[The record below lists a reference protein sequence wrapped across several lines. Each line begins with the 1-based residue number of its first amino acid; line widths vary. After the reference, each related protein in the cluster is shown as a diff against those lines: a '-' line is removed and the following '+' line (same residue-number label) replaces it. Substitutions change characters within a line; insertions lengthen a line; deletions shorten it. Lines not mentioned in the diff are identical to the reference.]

1 MPVNTTKGPRRAT
14 LAMIG
19 HEASVSMS
27 TVSKVLNGRGGVST
41 ETRALVEELLDRHG
55 YKPRGEATAW
65 EPFLELVM
73 SEVDSQWSV
82 EIIRGAQSVAQ
93 EHGLSLILTQSGDRY
108 EPAPDWI
115 DGVLRRRPYGVVLVL
130 SSLSQQL
137 QRQLRTRGIPFVL
150 VDPSGEPSIDVPAV
164 GAANFDGG
172 MLAARHLIELG
183 HTRIGV
189 VGGPERVMSARARI
203 AGFRTAMEAA
213 GIPVSDEFMLPGDY
227 HTESGA
233 RGAEMMLSMPQPPTA
248 IFALNDL
255 EAFGVYQ
262 AARKLGVS
270 IPEQLS
276 VVGFDDVKGAE
287 WAGPPL
293 TTVRQPLTK
302 MSEEAARML
311 IRIRNQ
317 EPDLS
322 IRVDLATTLVIR
334 DSTRRI
340 A

>member
-1 MPVNTTKGPRRAT
+1 MSVNTTRGPRRAT
-14 LAMIG
+14 LATIG
-19 HEASVSMS
+19 QEASVSMS
-27 TVSKVLNGRGGVST
+27 TVSKVLNGRAGVSA

-55 YKPRGEATAW
+55 YTPRGETTAW

-73 SEVDSQWSV
+73 SEVDTQWSV

-93 EHGLSLILTQSGDRY
+93 AHNLSLILTQSGDRY
-108 EPAPDWI
+108 EPDPEWI
-115 DGVLRRRPYGVVLVL
+115 EGVLRRRPYGVVLVL
-130 SSLSQQL
+130 SSLSHQL

-172 MLAARHLIELG
+172 LLAGRHLIELG

-189 VGGPERVMSARARI
+189 VGGPEHVMSARARI
-203 AGFRTAMEAA
+203 AGFRAAMESA
-213 GIPVSDEFMLPGDY
+213 GIPFRDDLVLPGDY
-227 HTESGA
+227 HSESA
-233 RGAEMMLSMPQPPTA
+233 AESAEKMLSMAEPPTA

-255 EAFGVYQ
+255 AAFGVYR
-262 AARKLGVS
+262 AARKLSVA

-276 VVGFDDVKGAE
+276 VLGFDDVQGAE

-293 TTVRQPLTK
+293 TTVRQPLTQ
-302 MSEEAARML
+302 MAEEAVRML
-311 IRIRNQ
+311 IRIRNR

-322 IRVDLATTLVIR
+322 LRLNLATTLVVR
-334 DSTRRI
+334 DSTRSI

>member
-1 MPVNTTKGPRRAT
+1 MAMSGTTGPRRAT
-14 LAMIG
+14 LATIG
-19 HEASVSMS
+19 QEASVSMS
-27 TVSKVLNGRGGVST
+27 TVSKVLNGRAGVSP
-41 ETRALVEELLDRHG
+41 ETRARVEELLDRHG
-55 YKPRGEATAW
+55 YIPRGESSAW

-73 SEVDSQWSV
+73 SEIDTPWSV

-93 EHGLSLILTQSGDRY
+93 QNGLSLILTKSGDRY
-108 EPAPDWI
+108 APASDWI

-130 SSLSQQL
+130 SNLSQSL

-150 VDPSGEPSIDVPAV
+150 VDPSGDPAVDVPAV

-172 MLAARHLIELG
+172 RLAGRHLIELG

-189 VGGPERVMSARARI
+189 VGGPAHVMSARARI
-203 AGFRTAMEAA
+203 AGFRTAMDAA
-213 GIPVSDEFMLPGDY
+213 GLPVRDEYVMPGDY
-227 HTESGA
+227 HAASGA
-233 RGAEMMLSMPQPPTA
+233 RGAERLLTMAEPPTA

-270 IPEQLS
+270 IPQQLS
-276 VVGFDDVKGAE
+276 VVGFDDVQGAE

-311 IRIRNQ
+311 IRLRNS
-317 EPDLS
+317 EPELN
-322 IRVDLATTLVIR
+322 IRVDLATTLVVR
-334 DSTRRI
+334 DST
-340 A
+340 APPA

>member
-1 MPVNTTKGPRRAT
+1 MSASETDGPRRAT

-19 HEASVSMS
+19 EEASVSMS
-27 TVSKVLNGRGGVST
+27 TVSKVLNGRAGVSA

-55 YKPRGEATAW
+55 YIPRGQSTAW

-73 SEVDSQWSV
+73 NEIDTQWSV
-82 EIIRGAQSVAQ
+82 EIIRGAQSVAREQ
-93 EHGLSLILTQSGDRY
+93 GLSLILTQSGERY

-115 DGVLRRRPYGVVLVL
+115 EGVLRRRPYGVVLVF
-130 SSLSQQL
+130 SSPSQQL
-137 QRQLRTRGIPFVL
+137 QRQLRTRGVPFVL

-172 MLAARHLIELG
+172 LLAARHLIGLG

-189 VGGPERVMSARARI
+189 VGGPEHVMSARARI

-213 GIPVSDEFMLPGDY
+213 GIAVRDELIVPGDY
-227 HTESGA
+227 HAESGA
-233 RGAEMMLSMPQPPTA
+233 RGAEKLLSMPQPPTA

-276 VVGFDDVKGAE
+276 VVGFDDVQGAE

-302 MSEEAARML
+302 MAEEAARML
-311 IRIRNQ
+311 IRIRNR

-322 IRVDLATTLVIR
+322 MRVDLATSLVVR
-334 DSTRRI
+334 ESTRRI
-340 A
+340 G

>member
-1 MPVNTTKGPRRAT
+1 MSASATDGPRRAT

-19 HEASVSMS
+19 EEASVSMS
-27 TVSKVLNGRGGVST
+27 TVSKVLNGRAGVSA
-41 ETRALVEELLDRHG
+41 ETRALVEDLLDRHG
-55 YKPRGEATAW
+55 YIPRGQSTAW

-73 SEVDSQWSV
+73 NEIDTQWSV
-82 EIIRGAQSVAQ
+82 EIIRGAQSVAREQ
-93 EHGLSLILTQSGDRY
+93 GLSLILTQSGERY

-115 DGVLRRRPYGVVLVL
+115 EGVLRRRPYGVVLVL
-130 SSLSQQL
+130 SSPSHEL
-137 QRQLRTRGIPFVL
+137 QRQLRTRGVPFVL

-172 MLAARHLIELG
+172 LLAARHLIDLG

-189 VGGPERVMSARARI
+189 VGGPEHVMSARARI

-213 GIPVSDEFMLPGDY
+213 RIPVRDELIVPGDY
-227 HTESGA
+227 HAESGA
-233 RGAEMMLSMPQPPTA
+233 RGAEKLLAMPQPPTA

-270 IPEQLS
+270 IPEELS
-276 VVGFDDVKGAE
+276 VVGFDDVQGAE

-302 MSEEAARML
+302 MAEEAARML
-311 IRIRNQ
+311 IRIRNR

-322 IRVDLATTLVIR
+322 MRVDLATSLIVR
-334 DSTRRI
+334 ESTRRI
-340 A
+340 G

>member
-1 MPVNTTKGPRRAT
+1 
-14 LAMIG
+14 MIG
-19 HEASVSMS
+19 QEASVSMS
-27 TVSKVLNGRGGVST
+27 TVSKVLNGRAGVSP
-41 ETRALVEELLDRHG
+41 ETRARIEELLDRHG
-55 YKPRGEATAW
+55 YIPRGESTAW

-73 SEVDSQWSV
+73 SEIDTPWSL

-93 EHGLSLILTQSGDRY
+93 QNGLSLILTKSGDKY
-108 EPAPDWI
+108 APAPEWAE
-115 DGVLRRRPYGVVLVL
+115 GMLRRRPYGVVLVL
-130 SSLSQQL
+130 SNLSQPL

-150 VDPSGEPSIDVPAV
+150 VDPSGDPAIDVPAV

-172 MLAARHLIELG
+172 RLAARHLIDLG
-183 HTRIGV
+183 HKLIGV
-189 VGGPERVMSARARI
+189 VGGPEHVMSARARI

-213 GIPVSDEFMLPGDY
+213 GLAVRDEYIVPGDY

-233 RGAEMMLSMPQPPTA
+233 KGAEKLLSMPEPPTA

-262 AARKLGVS
+262 AARGAGIS
-270 IPEQLS
+270 IPDQLS
-276 VVGFDDVKGAE
+276 VVGFDDVQGAE

-302 MSEEAARML
+302 MSEEAVRML
-311 IRIRNQ
+311 VRIRNS

-322 IRVDLATTLVIR
+322 IRVDLATTLVVR
-334 DSTRRI
+334 ESTGRLS
-340 A
+340 